1 MSYRVTASIG
11 ALLLLS
17 ACAVPNTGGQQAAGA
32 GTPGLGPQQAYSQQ
46 LFRSDMATAGV
57 DLGSAESFNDPNR
70 VTSVVKHCYDG
81 AQFPQFSTYQS
92 TLRRCLVM
100 DYVAYRD
107 DLDATHHGQLP
118 GNPFFEG
125 DVVLRRWA
133 ADAPRAG
140 FSSPDEMFQFMRAGY
155 AYAKPSELSAL
166 RTHNQQIF
174 VQPQPGRGP
183 SILPGSQ

>member
-1 MSYRVTASIG
+1 MSHRVTASIG
-11 ALLLLS
+11 VLLLLS
-17 ACAVPNTGGQQAAGA
+17 ACAVPTTSGQQAAGT
-32 GTPGLGPQQAYSQQ
+32 GTPGLGPQDAYSTPV
-46 LFRSDMATAGV
+46 FRSDMATAGV
-57 DLGSAESFNDPNR
+57 DLGSAMEFNDPSR
-70 VTSVVKHCYDG
+70 VTAVVKHCYDG
-81 AQFPQFSTYQS
+81 VRFPAFSTYQRF
-92 TLRRCLVM
+92 LRQCMVM

-133 ADAPRAG
+133 ADAPKAG

-155 AYAKPSELSAL
+155 GYAKPTEVAAL